1 MKDQLNQLFHFPIS
15 AGLFPPHSMLHMH
28 IHSYFAFSLHERAV
42 VGLGF
47 FFPKWKNSP
56 YWLGLIATSS
66 AQVGHSWVWTSWR
79 TPNAAPPL
87 AESTCWSVI
96 AWLWDSYQLFTVCEL
111 SPSLSDKWY
120 NCINTYF
127 STKQFNTRQVQV
139 QMRPKG
145 LWVNFKGQEFFR
157 VHVV

>member
-15 AGLFPPHSMLHMH
+15 TGLFPPHSMLHKH

-42 VGLGF
+42 VVL
-47 FFPKWKNSP
+47 FPKWKKSP
-56 YWLGLIATSS
+56 CLLGLIAASS
-66 AQVGHSWVWTSWR
+66 TRHSWAWIFLGGSR
-79 TPNAAPPL
+79 RLRHRQLKAPAKAL
-87 AESTCWSVI
+87 LHGYGTAINCSQSVN
-96 AWLWDSYQLFTVCEL
+96 
-111 SPSLSDKWY
+111 SLSNEWY

-139 QMRPKG
+139 QTRPKG
-145 LWVNFKGQEFFR
+145 LWVNFKGQQFFR

>member
-1 MKDQLNQLFHFPIS
+1 MKDQLKQLFHFSIS
-15 AGLFPPHSMLHMH
+15 TGLFPPHSMLCMH

-42 VGLGF
+42 VVIF
-47 FFPKWKNSP
+47 SKWKNSP
-56 YWLGLIATSS
+56 YLLRLITTSS
-66 AQVGHSWVWTSWR
+66 AEVWHSWVWTSCR
-79 TPNAAPPL
+79 TLNAVPLL

-96 AWLWDSYQLFTVCEL
+96 AWLWDSYRLFTVCEL
-111 SPSLSDKWY
+111 SLSNKWY

-145 LWVNFKGQEFFR
+145 LRVNFKGQEFFR

>member
-1 MKDQLNQLFHFPIS
+1 MFLLAQDHSHPIPCS
-15 AGLFPPHSMLHMH
+15 VCTYTAILHSVYM
-28 IHSYFAFSLHERAV
+28 R
-42 VGLGF
+42 GQWWF
-47 FFPKWKNSP
+47 FLSKGKNSP
-56 YWLGLIATSS
+56 YLLGLIATSS
-66 AQVGHSWVWTSWR
+66 AELQHSWVWMSWR
-79 TPNAAPPL
+79 SLNAAPPL

-96 AWLWDSYQLFTVCEL
+96 AWLRDSYQLFTVCEL
-111 SPSLSDKWY
+111 SLSNKWY

-127 STKQFNTRQVQV
+127 STKHFNTRQVQV